1 MPSPQWQFAARF
13 RRNAFGWK
21 SDTPILRLKE
31 ALAEIKSAARA
42 DPLLAA
48 DGAVILL
55 EKLSPAIS
63 QVDSSSGAI
72 GSAVSRAIETLV
84 PLIAAAPSTS
94 LVRHRW
100 LQRLRAAVEDDDVPY
115 LESLTEFWGE
125 LCGSPETA
133 SEWADIMLP
142 PVQAAWQPGA
152 PRTRYL
158 KETTACLA
166 CLYTARRHDALLA
179 LLERA
184 PFKWWHDHRWGAK
197 ALLAQ
202 GKVADAIVYA
212 EASKGLNAP
221 MGAIASFCES
231 ALLNAGQVDEAY
243 ARYAIA
249 AAQGGTNL
257 AVFRSVRKKYPGVAV
272 DTILRDLAAS
282 QPAQQGKWFAAAK
295 DAGQY
300 KLAIEFARRSPAD
313 PRTLARAA
321 RDFAE
326 RQPEFALDAAM
337 EALKVITQGYGY
349 DITAADVLEAHAAA
363 VRAAAVL
370 QLSADAVGER
380 LQALLAH
387 PGINGAFILSV
398 LGRVR

>member
-1 MPSPQWQFAARF
+1 MSAPQWQFAARF

-48 DGAVILL
+48 DGAVMLL

-84 PLIAAAPSTS
+84 PLIAAAPTTT
-94 LVRHRW
+94 LVRQRW
-100 LQRLRAAVEDDDVPY
+100 LQRLWTAVEDDNIPY

-125 LCGSPETA
+125 LCGSQETA

-152 PRTRYL
+152 PDTRYL

-166 CLYTARRHDALLA
+166 CLYAARRHDELLA

-221 MGAIASFCES
+221 MGAIASFRES

-243 ARYAIA
+243 ARYAMA
-249 AAQGGTNL
+249 ATHGGTNL
-257 AVFRSVRKKYPGVAV
+257 AVFRSVRKKYPGVPA
-272 DTILRDLAAS
+272 DAILRDLATS
-282 QPAQQGKWFAAAK
+282 QPGQQGKWFAAAK

-300 KLAIEFARRSPAD
+300 ELAIEFARRSPAD

-326 RQPEFALDAAM
+326 R
-337 EALKVITQGYGY
+337 
-349 DITAADVLEAHAAA
+349 
-363 VRAAAVL
+363 
-370 QLSADAVGER
+370 
-380 LQALLAH
+380 
-387 PGINGAFILSV
+387 
-398 LGRVR
+398 